1 MRCSLIIGLAVTE
14 AIAAMPEV
22 PHELFTLECL
32 AIGRVPF
39 GGGAV
44 VYKTAGALTT
54 CTRAVGSMGLIEYEV
69 DENDGVVTITSV
81 ISMF

>member
-1 MRCSLIIGLAVTE
+1 MRYSLIIGLAVTE
-14 AIAAMPEV
+14 AIAAMPEI

-32 AIGRVPF
+32 AIGRAPYA
-39 GGGAV
+39 GDTV

-69 DENDGVVTITSV
+69 DEINGVVTLTSV
-81 ISMF
+81 ISMI